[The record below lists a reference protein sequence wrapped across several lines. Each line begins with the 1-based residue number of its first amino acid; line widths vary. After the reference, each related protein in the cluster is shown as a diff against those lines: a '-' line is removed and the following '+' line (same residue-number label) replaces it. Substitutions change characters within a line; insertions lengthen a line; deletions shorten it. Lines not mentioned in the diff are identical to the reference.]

1 MKEFLTTGEVAE
13 VCRLHK
19 NTIIAALRRG
29 MLTCS
34 RTPGGHSRIP
44 RDSVVSFMVGLGIK
58 PKDDDTRRTQAQ
70 SGNGSA
76 PAQAANGNGGGHGNG
91 DANHGENGGAD
102 RGNGGANHD
111 ENGVQGSYI
120 NGDHGNGVNGR
131 KRILIVEDNKNLAV
145 LLQKDFSEAGY
156 EVEAAHCGYDA
167 GYLTADL
174 RPDLILLD
182 IKLPDLSGEEVLRR
196 LKENERTKNIKVI
209 VVSGYV
215 DSHLKG
221 RLMELGAD
229 GFVPKPFSV
238 KDLRRV
244 VARVLRAEA
253 TEAPA
258 AQEGQPVLAQAER
271 S

>member
-1 MKEFLTTGEVAE
+1 MKDFLTTGEVAE

-19 NTIIAALRRG
+19 NTIIAALKRG

-44 RDSVVSFMVGLGIK
+44 RDSVVSFMAGLGIK
-58 PKDDDTRRTQAQ
+58 PKDDDTRRTQTPP
-70 SGNGSA
+70 GNGSV
-76 PAQAANGNGGGHGNG
+76 PAQAADGNGGTNGNG
-91 DANHGENGGAD
+91 DANHVDNGELNHSISSEG
-102 RGNGGANHD
+102 GNGM
-111 ENGVQGSYI
+111 
-120 NGDHGNGVNGR
+120 NGR

-167 GYLTADL
+167 GYLTAYL

-215 DSHLKG
+215 DSHLRG

-238 KDLRRV
+238 KELRLV
-244 VARVLRAEA
+244 VARVLR
-253 TEAPA
+253 TEAADAPA
-258 AQEGQPVLAQAER
+258 IQEEQPVLAQAER
-271 S
+271 L